1 MEIIRGIYNIRPR
14 HQGCVIT
21 VGNFDGLHLGHQA
34 LLERLCAKST
44 QLKLPSLAIIF
55 EPQPNEYF
63 SPNVR
68 VARLMRFREKVEA
81 LEKQGINRVLCL
93 RFNDEI
99 ANQTA
104 EVFVRRLLFEKLA
117 VKYILVGDDFKFG
130 YQRKGDYSLLKRLGE
145 KYSFQTEC
153 MLTFTL
159 FAARVSSTRI
169 RHLLAEGDLDQAALL
184 LGRPFSM
191 KGRIV
196 HGSKLGRI
204 LGFPTANIQ
213 LHRKRVPVLG
223 IFAVEMMGV
232 GASPLPGV
240 ANVGTRPTV
249 SGDMR
254 TILEVHLL
262 NFKQNIYGRQVEIR
276 FLHKFRDEE
285 KFDSLDE
292 LKDQILQDTER
303 AKHYFNI

>member
-1 MEIIRGIYNIRPR
+1 MEIIRDIYNIRPR

-34 LLERLCAKST
+34 LLERLRAKST

-63 SPNVR
+63 SPKVS
-68 VARLMRFREKVEA
+68 VARLMRFREKVETF
-81 LEKQGINRVLCL
+81 EKQGINRVLCL
-93 RFNDEI
+93 RFNDEM

-130 YQRKGDYSLLKRLGE
+130 YQRKGDYSLLKQLGE
-145 KYSFQTEC
+145 KYSFRTEC
-153 MLTFTL
+153 MPSFKL
-159 FAARVSSTRI
+159 FGARVSSTRI
-169 RHLLAEGDLDQAALL
+169 RHLLAEGDLEQATLL
-184 LGRPFSM
+184 LGRSFSM

-232 GASPLPGV
+232 GTSPLPGV

-262 NFKQNIYGRQVEIR
+262 NFEQNIYGRQVEIQ
-276 FLHKFRDEE
+276 FLHKFREEE

-292 LKDQILQDTER
+292 LKAQILQDTER
-303 AKHYFNI
+303 AKHYFKV